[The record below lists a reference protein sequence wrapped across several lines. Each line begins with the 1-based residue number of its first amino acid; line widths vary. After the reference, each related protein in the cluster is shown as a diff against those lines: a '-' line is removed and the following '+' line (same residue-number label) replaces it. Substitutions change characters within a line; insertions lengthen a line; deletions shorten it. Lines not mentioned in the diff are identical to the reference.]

1 MNDIVGALD
10 AVQSFDR
17 IYLQKESDWSASRAK
32 IDCDIVNEIGAIKE
46 EWRNDEIK
54 RTKRGVAEERER

>member
-1 MNDIVGALD
+1 MNDIVGALE

-17 IYLQKESDWSASRAK
+17 IYLQKESDWSASRVK

-46 EWRNDEIK
+46 EWLR
-54 RTKRGVAEERER
+54 

>member
-1 MNDIVGALD
+1 MNDIVGALE

-46 EWRNDEIK
+46 EWLR
-54 RTKRGVAEERER
+54 

>member
-1 MNDIVGALD
+1 MNDIVGALE

-17 IYLQKESDWSASRAK
+17 IYLQKESDWSTSRAK